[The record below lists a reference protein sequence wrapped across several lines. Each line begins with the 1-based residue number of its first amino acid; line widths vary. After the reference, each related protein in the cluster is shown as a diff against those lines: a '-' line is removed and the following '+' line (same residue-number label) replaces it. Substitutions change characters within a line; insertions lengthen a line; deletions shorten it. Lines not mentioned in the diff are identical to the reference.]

1 MIQVVTLA
9 PAGIFLVLMFNSNIK
24 IDFMKRFIVAFLVLT
39 TGSMFLSGCKKF
51 LNVVPVDNLSG
62 NNYWQNQKDVEA
74 FTTGIYNQFRE
85 NTLSSAYF
93 PTAGDLRC
101 SPAIGTS
108 GLGRNYITLIV
119 YNQLN
124 ALIQT
129 DDYFSEIFN
138 YVGMTKWDNWYKMV
152 QSANI
157 LYVQAD
163 KVEALTPSQSKQ
175 YRAEAVFLRNL
186 AYFFMVRQFGDIP
199 YYTKAYNQDPLP
211 RMDMVKVLNNCI
223 ADMLAVKDDLP
234 WTYEDPSIVGIR
246 AMKGSAIALLMHMN
260 MWAAGFETGDKTK
273 YYKAVDELGNEI
285 MSANKYELLPITRT
299 KEIFKGR
306 TKESLFEVLR
316 SLNYG
321 EYSNGNYLYNTFTDM
336 VLHYPHKPVKSITK
350 SYIYYDSKFINK
362 LYPTGEPDKRG
373 EYWFD
378 PKTIYATDGSWEL
391 LKFVNIFAEEG
402 EDVLPDDDLIV
413 FRLPDA
419 ILLRAEAQAELG
431 DDAGAMASA
440 NVVRKRAE
448 ADPFSGLSGKELK
461 DAIWYERCRE
471 LMGEG
476 HYYFDL
482 VRTKKVMDREYC
494 FHPISVENFK
504 AGAWAWPIDKGALVN
519 NPYMNLNDYWR

>member
-1 MIQVVTLA
+1 MPVDIYW
-9 PAGIFLVLMFNSNIK
+9 VLMFSFNIK
-24 IDFMKRFIVAFLVLT
+24 IDFMKRFIFALLVLT
-39 TGSMFLSGCKKF
+39 TGSIIMTGCKKF

-62 NNYWQNQKDVEA
+62 NNYWQNQRDVEA

-101 SPAIGTS
+101 SPVHPTRD
-108 GLGRNYITLIV
+108 LGRDYIALIV
-119 YNQLN
+119 SNNLN
-124 ALIQT
+124 LLIQT
-129 DDYFSEIFN
+129 NDYYAQIFN
-138 YVGMTKWDNWYKMV
+138 YKGMTKWNNWYKMV

-163 KVEALTPSQSKQ
+163 KVEALTPSQRKQ

-186 AYFFMVRQFGDIP
+186 AYFFMVRQFGDVP

-211 RMDMVKVLNNCI
+211 RMNMVKVLQNCI
-223 ADMLAVKDDLP
+223 ADMMAVKEDLP
-234 WTYEDPSIVGIR
+234 WTFEDPSIVGIR
-246 AMKGSAIALLMHMN
+246 AMRGSAIALLMHMN

-273 YYKAVDELGNEI
+273 YYNAVNDLGDEI
-285 MSANKYELLPITRT
+285 MKATSYELLPITRT

-321 EYSNGNYLYNTFTDM
+321 EYSNGDYLYNTFTDM
-336 VLHYPHKPVKSITK
+336 VLHYPHKPVQSITK

-362 LYPTGEPDKRG
+362 LYPTGVPDKRAD
-373 EYWFD
+373 YWFD
-378 PKTIYATDGSWEL
+378 PKTLYATDGSWEL
-391 LKFVNIFAEEG
+391 LKFVNIFAAEG

-413 FRLPDA
+413 FRLADA

-431 DDAGAMASA
+431 DDVGAMKTA
-440 NVVRKRAE
+440 NVVRARAE
-448 ADPFSGLSGKELK
+448 AAPFSALGGKDLK

-482 VRTKKVMDREYC
+482 VRTKKVLDREYC
-494 FHPISVENFK
+494 FQPISIENFK
-504 AGAWAWPIDKGALVN
+504 AGAWAWPIDKSAIEN

>member
-1 MIQVVTLA
+1 
-9 PAGIFLVLMFNSNIK
+9 MFNSNIK
-24 IDFMKRFIVAFLVLT
+24 IDFMKRFIFAFLVLT
-39 TGSMFLSGCKKF
+39 TGSIIISGCKKF

-85 NTLSSAYF
+85 NVLSSAYF

-101 SPAIGTS
+101 SPALRTG
-108 GLGRNYITLIV
+108 GGREYITQIV
-119 YNQLN
+119 NNDLN
-124 ALIQT
+124 LLLQT
-129 DDYFSEIFN
+129 EGYFADLFN
-138 YVGMTKWDNWYKMV
+138 YKGMTKWNNWYKMV

-163 KVEALTPSQSKQ
+163 KVESLTPAQRKQ

-186 AYFFMVRQFGDIP
+186 SYFFMVRQFGDVP
-199 YYTKAYNQDPLP
+199 YYTKAYNQDALP
-211 RMDMVKVLNNCI
+211 RMNMVQVLNNCI
-223 ADMLAVKDDLP
+223 TDMLTVKDDLP
-234 WTYEDPSIVGIR
+234 WTYEDPSIIGIR
-246 AMKGSAIALLMHMN
+246 AMRGSAIALLMHMN

-273 YYKAVDELGNEI
+273 YYNAVNELGDEI
-285 MSANKYELLPITRT
+285 MKSRSYELLPITRT

-321 EYSNGNYLYNTFTDM
+321 EYSTGAYLYNTFTDM
-336 VLHYPHKPVKSITK
+336 VLHYPHKPVKSITQ
-350 SYIYYDSKFINK
+350 SYIYYDSRFIKK
-362 LYPTGEPDKRG
+362 LYPSEVADKRR

-378 PKTIYATDGSWEL
+378 PLTMYATDGSWEL
-391 LKFVNIFAEEG
+391 LKFVNIFAAEG

-440 NVVRKRAE
+440 NVVRARAQAE
-448 ADPFSGLSGKELK
+448 PFSGLNGKDLK

-482 VRTKKVMDREYC
+482 VRTKKVLDREYC
-494 FHPISVENFK
+494 YHTISIENFK
-504 AGAWAWPIDKGALVN
+504 AGAWAWPIDKSAMTN
-519 NPYMNLNDYWR
+519 NPYMTLNEYWK